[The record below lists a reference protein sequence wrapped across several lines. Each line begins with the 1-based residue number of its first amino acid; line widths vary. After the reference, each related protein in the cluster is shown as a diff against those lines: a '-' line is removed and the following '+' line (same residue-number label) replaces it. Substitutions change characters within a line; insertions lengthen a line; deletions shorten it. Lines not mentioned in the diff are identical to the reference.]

1 MATTELADET
11 ASGPDLDAVFEP
23 TENDESAESPS
34 KAGLSFRSTK
44 VKLLGL
50 LLVVMGIEAAGMYLI
65 LPRPSDASTDPA
77 GTGIATGDDS
87 SDTDPAATVDP
98 GDGVEVEIDKFNTTN
113 SRARL
118 GATVHVSFSLI
129 AIVKSN
135 NQAAFTE
142 AANQAHKARVREA
155 VVKIVRSA
163 SMDNLNDPDLSVIKR
178 QIREEVNKVLRNSY
192 ILDVV
197 IDDFRQMEQ

>member
-1 MATTELADET
+1 
-11 ASGPDLDAVFEP
+11 
-23 TENDESAESPS
+23 
-34 KAGLSFRSTK
+34 
-44 VKLLGL
+44 
-50 LLVVMGIEAAGMYLI
+50 MYLI
-65 LPRPSDASTDPA
+65 LPRPSSASTGGSAA
-77 GTGIATGDDS
+77 GDVLGDGS
-87 SDTDPAATVDP
+87 SDGDPSEAVDP
-98 GDGVEVEIDKFNTTN
+98 NDGVEVEIDKFNTTN

-118 GATVHVSFSLI
+118 GSTLHVSFSLI
-129 AIVKSN
+129 AIVKPN

-178 QIREEVNKVLRNSY
+178 QIREAVNKVLRNSY
-192 ILDVV
+192 ILEVV